1 MNKDMD
7 DVVDA
12 AGAVGENLNIDK
24 MDQVQDTVTEI
35 NSNKTF
41 DASNLTGLFFQK
53 ISHAYE
59 EYSGPIL
66 QLVTVGSELAMVFGG
81 VMPYIPQYLQIQSK
95 QTTQGFSMFVCLALL
110 MANTLRIIFWF
121 GNHFETPL
129 LIQSIL
135 MNLTMFALIHLC
147 VKINNKEF
155 FAEKRKGRHFT
166 DFDPDYFWRWT
177 DFLSYL
183 EFVMCVA
190 LLGSILMYFLLDYT
204 LFVDSVGFLAVFTE
218 AMLGVPQFYRN
229 FKNKST
235 YGMSLPMVIMWT
247 CGDIFKTTYFVLRK
261 TPPQFFI
268 CGSLQVTVDILILGQ
283 VWFYRLNSEK
293 RRRSE
298 LGRQL

>member
-1 MNKDMD
+1 MQ
-7 DVVDA
+7 
-12 AGAVGENLNIDK
+12 GVGWNA
-24 MDQVQDTVTEI
+24 
-35 NSNKTF
+35 NSACSFFCLLSCTYMPF
-41 DASNLTGLFFQK
+41 QGLT
-53 ISHAYE
+53 I
-59 EYSGPIL
+59 
-66 QLVTVGSELAMVFGG
+66 GSELAMVFGG

-190 LLGSILMYFLLDYT
+190 LLGKSIP
-204 LFVDSVGFLAVFTE
+204 S
-218 AMLGVPQFYRN
+218 R
-229 FKNKST
+229 
-235 YGMSLPMVIMWT
+235 
-247 CGDIFKTTYFVLRK
+247 
-261 TPPQFFI
+261 
-268 CGSLQVTVDILILGQ
+268 
-283 VWFYRLNSEK
+283 
-293 RRRSE
+293 
-298 LGRQL
+298 

>member
-1 MNKDMD
+1 
-7 DVVDA
+7 
-12 AGAVGENLNIDK
+12 
-24 MDQVQDTVTEI
+24 
-35 NSNKTF
+35 
-41 DASNLTGLFFQK
+41 
-53 ISHAYE
+53 
-59 EYSGPIL
+59 
-66 QLVTVGSELAMVFGG
+66 MVFGG

-147 VKINNKEF
+147 VKINNKEYI
-155 FAEKRKGRHFT
+155 AEKRKGRHFT

-183 EFVMCVA
+183 EFVMCIA
-190 LLGSILMYFLLDYT
+190 LFGKNTDNPKTLIKIILQLPGSVLMYLLLDFHW
-204 LFVDSVGFLAVFTE
+204 FVETVGFLAVFTE

-235 YGMSLPMVIMWT
+235 YGMSLPMVVMWT
-247 CGDIFKTTYFVLRK
+247 CGDIFKTTYFVLRH

-268 CGSLQVTVDILILGQ
+268 CGSLQVGKQNIKT
-283 VWFYRLNSEK
+283 SK
-293 RRRSE
+293 
-298 LGRQL
+298 